1 MKVLLTNAWVLT
13 VDADMREF
21 QRGWV
26 LIEDGKIAGLGDE
39 TGDGPPPEVPGAAV
53 CDMGGDI
60 VMPGMV
66 NTHCHMAM
74 SLFRGLGEDVDDR
87 LFRYMLPLERKFV
100 SPQMVRAGSNL
111 SALEMIMGG
120 VTTVADMY
128 YHETE
133 VADVIARCGMR
144 AVVGQTLAD
153 FNPPDHRSFDE
164 GFALCD
170 ALVDACAGQAR
181 VTASIAPHAPYSTG
195 MDIMQRVARWHDD
208 HPQTRIQIHLAE
220 TEDEVAWAAKTHAM
234 TTTTV
239 CEQAGLL
246 KHGTIAAHCLLVDN
260 ADIDILART
269 GTRVA
274 HNARSNGKA
283 GRGMA
288 RVEDMRAAGITV
300 GIATDGPMSG
310 NTLDLFSQFGVVS
323 IFAKV
328 RRGSRKALP
337 TRDVIRMATIEGAKV
352 LGLDAEIGSLE
363 VGKQADL
370 IRIDMSA
377 PRMQPIYDP
386 YSALVFAAKPD
397 DVRDVMVDGSWL
409 MRDGRVETLE
419 TAKVLADAK
428 QVVDQF
434 RAEIAVIDANLPLE
448 NPAFRD

>member
-1 MKVLLTNAWVLT
+1 MKTLLTNAWIIT
-13 VDADMREF
+13 VDIAMTEYRC
-21 QRGWV
+21 GWL
-26 LIEDGKIAGLGDE
+26 LIEDGKIAGLGDGSPPDA
-39 TGDGPPPEVPGAAV
+39 TGAEVR
-53 CDMGGDI
+53 DMGGDI

-66 NTHCHMAM
+66 NPHCHMAM

-100 SPQMVRAGSNL
+100 SPQMVRVGSTL

-120 VTTVADMY
+120 VTCVADMY

-133 VADVIARCGMR
+133 VADVIACSGMR
-144 AVVGQTLAD
+144 GVVGQTLAD
-153 FNPPDHRSFDE
+153 FDPPDHRSFEE

-170 ALVDACAGQAR
+170 ALVDHCAGQSR

-195 MDIMQRVARWHDD
+195 IMIMERVVEWHEA

-220 TEDEVAWAAKTHAM
+220 TEAEVAWAAQTHGK
-234 TTTTV
+234 TTTAV

-246 KHGTIAAHCLLVDN
+246 KPGTIAAHCLLVDD
-260 ADIDILART
+260 ADIAILART
-269 GTRVA
+269 GTCVA

-288 RVEDMRAAGITV
+288 RVEDMRAAGIPV

-328 RRGSRKALP
+328 LGRSRKPLP
-337 TRDVIRMATIEGAKV
+337 TRDVIRMATIEGARV
-352 LGLDAEIGSLE
+352 LGLDADTGSLE
-363 VGKQADL
+363 TGKQADL
-370 IRIDMSA
+370 IRIDLSA

-386 YSALVFAAKPD
+386 YSVLVFATKPD
-397 DVRDVMVDGSWL
+397 DVRDVMVDGHWL
-409 MRDGRVETLE
+409 MRDRVVESLE
-419 TAKVLADAK
+419 PAKVLADAN
-428 QVVDQF
+428 QVAGQF
-434 RAEIAVIDANLPLE
+434 RAEIAVIDAGLAQAKP
-448 NPAFRD
+448 DQKG

>member
-1 MKVLLTNAWVLT
+1 MKTLLTNAWVIT
-13 VDADMREF
+13 VDSTMTEYR
-21 QRGWV
+21 QGWV
-26 LIEDGKIAGLGDE
+26 LIEDDKIAGLGD
-39 TGDGPPPEVPGAAV
+39 GPLPVADDV
-53 CDMGGDI
+53 RDMGGDI

-100 SPQMVRAGSNL
+100 SPAMVRAGSTL

-133 VADVIARCGMR
+133 VAGVIARSGMR
-144 AVVGQTLAD
+144 GVVGQTLAD
-153 FNPPDHRSFDE
+153 FAPPDHASFDE

-170 ALVDACAGQAR
+170 ALVDYCADMPR

-195 MDIMQRVARWHDD
+195 LQVLERVVAWHETN
-208 HPQTRIQIHLAE
+208 PATRIQIHLAE
-220 TEDEVAWAAKTHAM
+220 TEAETAWAADTHAM
-234 TTTTV
+234 TTTAV
-239 CEQAGLL
+239 CDMAGLL
-246 KHGTIAAHCLLVDN
+246 KPGTIAAHCLLVND
-260 ADIDILART
+260 ADIDILARSDI
-269 GTRVA
+269 RVA

-288 RVEDMRAAGITV
+288 RVEDMRAAGIPV

-328 RRGSRKALP
+328 LGGSRKSLP
-337 TRDVIRMATIEGAKV
+337 TRDVLRMATVEGAKV
-352 LGLDAEIGSLE
+352 LGLDGQIGSLE

-370 IRIDMSA
+370 IRIDLSA

-386 YSALVFAAKPD
+386 YSVLVFATMPT
-397 DVRDVMVDGSWL
+397 DVRDVMAAGTWL
-409 MRDGRVETLE
+409 MRDRTVETLE
-419 TAKVLADAK
+419 PAKVLADAN
-428 QVVDQF
+428 QVAGQF
-434 RAEIAVIDANLPLE
+434 RAEIAVIDADL
-448 NPAFRD
+448 AGRDE

>member
-1 MKVLLTNAWVLT
+1 MKTLLTNAWIIA
-13 VDADMREF
+13 VDVAMTEHN
-21 QRGWV
+21 RGWL
-26 LIEDGKIAGLGDE
+26 LIEDGKIAALGGG
-39 TGDGPPPEVPGAAV
+39 TPPDAPGAEV
-53 CDMGGDI
+53 RDMGGDI

-66 NTHCHMAM
+66 NPHCHMAM

-100 SPQMVRAGSNL
+100 SAQMVRAGSAL

-120 VTTVADMY
+120 VTCVADMY

-133 VADVIARCGMR
+133 VADVIAASGMR
-144 AVVGQTLAD
+144 GVVGQTLAD
-153 FNPPDHRSFDE
+153 FDPPDHRDFDE

-170 ALVDACAGQAR
+170 ALADHCADMPL

-195 MDIMQRVARWHDD
+195 MAVLERVVEWHEA
-208 HPQTRIQIHLAE
+208 HPEARIQIHLAE
-220 TEDEVAWAAKTHAM
+220 TEPEAAWALDTYGKS
-234 TTTTV
+234 TTAV

-246 KHGTIAAHCLLVDN
+246 KPGTVAAHCLLVDD
-260 ADIDILART
+260 ADIATLART

-288 RVEDMRAAGITV
+288 RVNDMRRAGIPV

-328 RRGSRKALP
+328 LGGSRKPLP
-337 TRDVIRMATIEGAKV
+337 TRDVVRMATLEGAQV
-352 LGLDAEIGSLE
+352 LGLDDVTGSLE

-370 IRIDMSA
+370 IRVDLSA

-386 YSALVFAAKPD
+386 YSVLVFATKPD
-397 DVRDVMVDGSWL
+397 DVRDVMVAGNWL
-409 MRDGRVETLE
+409 MRDRLVETLE
-419 TAKVLADAK
+419 PAAVLADAN
-428 QVVDQF
+428 QVAGQF
-434 RAEIAVIDANLPLE
+434 RSEIAAIDA
-448 NPAFRD
+448 ARAVKD

>member
-1 MKVLLTNAWVLT
+1 MKTLLTNAWIIA
-13 VDADMREF
+13 VDAAMTEHP
-21 QRGWV
+21 RGWL
-26 LIEDGKIAGLGDE
+26 LIEDGKIAALGDG
-39 TGDGPPPEVPGAAV
+39 TPPDAPGAEV
-53 CDMGGDI
+53 RDMGGDI

-66 NTHCHMAM
+66 NPHCHMAM

-100 SPQMVRAGSNL
+100 SPQMVRAGSAL

-120 VTTVADMY
+120 VTCVADMY

-133 VADVIARCGMR
+133 VADVIGASGMR
-144 AVVGQTLAD
+144 GVVGQTLAD
-153 FNPPDHRSFDE
+153 FDPPDHRDFDE

-170 ALVDACAGQAR
+170 ALADHCADMPL

-195 MDIMQRVARWHDD
+195 MAVLERVVDWHEA
-208 HPQTRIQIHLAE
+208 HPETRIQIHLAE
-220 TEDEVAWAAKTHAM
+220 TEPEAAWAMKTHGKS
-234 TTTTV
+234 TTAV

-246 KHGTIAAHCLLVDN
+246 KPGTIAAHCLLVDD
-260 ADIDILART
+260 ADIATLART

-288 RVEDMRAAGITV
+288 RVDDMRRAGIPV

-328 RRGSRKALP
+328 LGGSRKPLP
-337 TRDVIRMATIEGAKV
+337 TRDVIRMATLEGAQV
-352 LGLDAEIGSLE
+352 LGLDDVTGSLE

-370 IRIDMSA
+370 IRVDLSA

-386 YSALVFAAKPD
+386 YSVLVFATKPD
-397 DVRDVMVDGSWL
+397 DVRDVMVAGNWL
-409 MRDGRVETLE
+409 MRDRLVETLE
-419 TAKVLADAK
+419 PAAVLADAN
-428 QVVDQF
+428 QVAGQF
-434 RAEIAVIDANLPLE
+434 RSEIAAIDAARAAKE
-448 NPAFRD
+448 